1 MKKGK
6 QKIAALLCTCIM
18 ANLVF
23 PASAGKLEMSV
34 KRSSKTQLS
43 SESNLNAE
51 NKELSGNLTKKP
63 EKTSTNSNAEQNK
76 ETPVKKLPVRM
87 ALSRN
92 AAADTSDLKDA
103 EIEVIGDCVYTGKK
117 LTPEI
122 TVTLDGKELTKGN
135 DYEVVY
141 GKDVDSDAPQA
152 IENKKDNDNM
162 NAGVG
167 FGILQIKAANGNS
180 NNITG
185 TKYYSFDIEKATLT
199 EDNFNNFTNLGF
211 TINFQPTLANAS
223 DAAVYGNSLNNVHF
237 ANSSSARAWSWKNG
251 SNIFLKN

>member
-51 NKELSGNLTKKP
+51 NKELSGNLTKEP

-92 AAADTSDLKDA
+92 AAADTGDLKDA
-103 EIEVIGDCVYTGKK
+103 EIEVTGDCVYTGKK

-122 TVTLDGKELTKGN
+122 TVTLDGKKLTKGN

-141 GKDVDSDAPQA
+141 GNDVDGNAPQA
-152 IENKKDNDNM
+152 IGDMKYNDKI
-162 NAGVG
+162 GR
-167 FGILQIKAANGNS
+167 
-180 NNITG
+180 
-185 TKYYSFDIEKATLT
+185 
-199 EDNFNNFTNLGF
+199 
-211 TINFQPTLANAS
+211 AS
-223 DAAVYGNSLNNVHF
+223 CRERV
-237 ANSSSARAWSWKNG
+237 
-251 SNIFLKN
+251 

>member
-51 NKELSGNLTKKP
+51 NKELSGNLTKEP

-92 AAADTSDLKDA
+92 AAADTGNLKDA
-103 EIEVIGDCVYTGKK
+103 EIEKKGFKEEPIG
-117 LTPEI
+117 
-122 TVTLDGKELTKGN
+122 
-135 DYEVVY
+135 
-141 GKDVDSDAPQA
+141 
-152 IENKKDNDNM
+152 
-162 NAGVG
+162 
-167 FGILQIKAANGNS
+167 
-180 NNITG
+180 
-185 TKYYSFDIEKATLT
+185 
-199 EDNFNNFTNLGF
+199 
-211 TINFQPTLANAS
+211 
-223 DAAVYGNSLNNVHF
+223 
-237 ANSSSARAWSWKNG
+237 
-251 SNIFLKN
+251 